1 MSLPSEP
8 THLPQGKE
16 VGNGSPAE
24 RSEPLLSSQES
35 HLRPNRRAPD
45 GESST
50 IHPTVANYS
59 EPSLLRGSTIA
70 DSRLRGLFSLRW
82 LSALKSRALPLAV
95 LSLVLNLILI
105 SVIIVMLCSL
115 STPAADPVAA
125 CPDGWVGYLGK
136 CYYFSE
142 AEANWTDSQKNCS
155 ALGASLPGIDTQ
167 QEMDFLARNQE
178 SLDHWIGLHREPDQA
193 WKWANDTEFNN
204 WFPIVGGAQCAFLS
218 HNSVSSSGCSNCQP
232 WICSKPA

>member
-50 IHPTVANYS
+50 IHPT
-59 EPSLLRGSTIA
+59 G
-70 DSRLRGLFSLRW
+70 W